1 MTEEKPKVTLEVLE
15 QDGILTKC
23 KYDVDPSM
31 VLVGGIYLSELID
44 EHKRA
49 SRRSGVIR

>member
-1 MTEEKPKVTLEVLE
+1 MTDEKPKVTLEILE
-15 QDGILTKC
+15 QDGILTKR
-23 KYDVDPSM
+23 KYDVDPNQ
-31 VLVGGIYLSELID
+31 VLVNGLYLNELLD